1 MNLPDGLL
9 GSAWI
14 GAGWGLFALILAG
27 ALRWAPW
34 RRLTDGGLSNV
45 WLGSIVALTLLWSL
59 KAGVL
64 PGLSLHLLGAM
75 VFTLEVGPNLA
86 FLGLTAVLAA
96 VTLNGSAGWEA
107 FGLNALLMVALPV
120 GLSWGLFRLG
130 DRYLPKNVF
139 VFIFANGFFGSALV
153 VFLTGLT
160 VLLALGSAGL
170 YPFGTLFEDYLPY
183 FLLLGFSEGWLAGMV
198 VTLMVIYRPEWVSLF
213 DDAQY
218 LAKK

>member
-1 MNLPDGLL
+1 MNLTDGLL
-9 GSAWI
+9 DFTWI
-14 GAGWGLFALILAG
+14 GVGWGLFVLCLVV

-34 RRLTDGGLSNV
+34 RRLSDGGQSNV
-45 WLGSIVALTLLWSL
+45 WLGSIVALTLLWTL

-64 PGLSLHLLGAM
+64 PGLTLHLLGAM
-75 VFTLEVGPNLA
+75 VFTLEMGPLLA
-86 FLGLTAVLAA
+86 FLGLVVVLAA
-96 VTLNGSAGWEA
+96 VTLNGVGGWEA
-107 FGLNALLMVALPV
+107 FGLNALFMAAVPVA
-120 GLSWGLFRLG
+120 LSWGVFRLN
-130 DRYLPKNVF
+130 DRYLPKNLF

-153 VFLTGLT
+153 VFFTGLT
-160 VLLALGSAGL
+160 VLLALGGAGV
-170 YPFGTLFEDYLPY
+170 YPYGILLEDYLPY